1 MTDNKPT
8 LAAGYGP
15 EHFNANLV
23 LKVPFF
29 LALSMIWLTRNLIVP
44 FVAAVISRKTHS
56 NEFAQLVINHS
67 TWLFAAGS
75 FPALLVLFAWGK
87 RMPPAGGNVRW
98 IWCHARP
105 LLVLSSL
112 TDLILHY
119 LLIPKLTKGFIPA
132 TLLLDFYILVYLGIS
147 QRVKHVFADFP
158 VASESQA
165 TKLR

>member
-8 LAAGYGP
+8 LAAGYGL
-15 EHFNANLV
+15 EHYNAQLV

-29 LALSMIWLTRNLIVP
+29 LAVFMVWLARNLIVP
-44 FVAAVISRKTHS
+44 FVAGLISQKTHS
-56 NEFAQLVINHS
+56 NEFAQLAVNHS
-67 TWLFAAGS
+67 TWLFAASS

-87 RMPPAGGNVRW
+87 RMPQAGSIVRW
-98 IWCHARP
+98 IWRHARF

-112 TDLILHY
+112 TDLVLHY

-132 TLLLDFYILVYLGIS
+132 TLLLDFYILVYLGMS

-158 VASESQA
+158 IASKS
-165 TKLR
+165 